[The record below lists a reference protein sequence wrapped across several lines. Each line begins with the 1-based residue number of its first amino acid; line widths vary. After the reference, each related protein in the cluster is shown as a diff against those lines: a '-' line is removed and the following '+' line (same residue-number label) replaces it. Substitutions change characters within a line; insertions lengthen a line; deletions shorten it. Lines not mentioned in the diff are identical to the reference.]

1 MGGIKMRKK
10 RECKDYCEEAMEE
23 QERFNELSRYDRKLE
38 KIYEAILDVQDR
50 IDAQIRHQRE
60 EELKMQQAR
69 IEDEKISIKMM
80 DYDYTKRKSNN
91 GDNSYK

>member
-1 MGGIKMRKK
+1 MKK
-10 RECKDYCEEAMEE
+10 SKCKCEYKDYCEEAMEE

-50 IDAQIRHQRE
+50 IDAQIRYQRK

-80 DYDYTKRKSNN
+80 DCDYSKRKLKLDYFNER
-91 GDNSYK
+91 Y

>member
-1 MGGIKMRKK
+1 MRKK
-10 RECKDYCEEAMEE
+10 CECKDYCEEAMEQ

-50 IDAQIRHQRE
+50 LDAQIRHQRE

-69 IEDEKISIKMM
+69 IEDEKISMKMM
-80 DYDYTKRKSNN
+80 DYDYTKRQSKLDYFNAR
-91 GDNSYK
+91 Y

>member
-1 MGGIKMRKK
+1 MRKK
-10 RECKDYCEEAMEE
+10 CECKDYCEEAMEE

-50 IDAQIRHQRE
+50 IDAQIRYQRE

-80 DYDYTKRKSNN
+80 DYDYTKRKLKLDYFNER
-91 GDNSYK
+91 Y

>member
-1 MGGIKMRKK
+1 MRKK
-10 RECKDYCEEAMEE
+10 CECKDYCEEVMEE

-50 IDAQIRHQRE
+50 IDAQIRHQGQD
-60 EELKMQQAR
+60 ELKMQQAR

-80 DYDYTKRKSNN
+80 DCDYSKRKLKLDYFNER
-91 GDNSYK
+91 Y